1 MISRKSSGQ
10 GTPCPYLTLNISHLT
25 LKKIVLPAF
34 YIFLAMVVI
43 GVILYIHDRLTNK
56 PSDSQDEIVVPTE
69 QDACS
74 DDCCG
79 AHDVCP
85 SEMMLKHINDPV
97 EYYDDEELDAFKG
110 RDAGDYSDDELE
122 QWRDVLYTLRHDEL
136 LAWERSIKK
145 RGIVMPD
152 VIKEELISMHNA

>member
-1 MISRKSSGQ
+1 M
-10 GTPCPYLTLNISHLT
+10 
-25 LKKIVLPAF
+25 LPAF

-43 GVILYIHDRLTNK
+43 GVILFIHDRITSK
-56 PSDSQDEIVVPTE
+56 PGDTKNEAVKPAV

-79 AHDVCP
+79 THDVCP
-85 SEMMLKHINDPV
+85 SEMMLKHINDPI

-110 RDAGDYSDDELE
+110 RDASDYSDDELE
-122 QWRDVLYTLRHDEL
+122 QWRDVLYTLKHDEL

-145 RGIVMPD
+145 RGIQLPD
-152 VIKEELISMHNA
+152 VIKEELISMHNS

>member
-1 MISRKSSGQ
+1 MI
-10 GTPCPYLTLNISHLT
+10 
-25 LKKIVLPAF
+25 PAF

-43 GVILYIHDRLTNK
+43 GVILFIHDRLTRK
-56 PSDSQDEIVVPTE
+56 PGDTKDEVVEAPA

-79 AHDVCP
+79 THDVCP
-85 SEMMLKHINDPV
+85 SEMMLKHLNDPI
-97 EYYDDEELDAFKG
+97 EYYDDEELDDFKG
-110 RDAGDYSDDELE
+110 RESNDYTADELE

-136 LAWERSIKK
+136 LPWERSIKK
-145 RGIVMPD
+145 RGIHMPD